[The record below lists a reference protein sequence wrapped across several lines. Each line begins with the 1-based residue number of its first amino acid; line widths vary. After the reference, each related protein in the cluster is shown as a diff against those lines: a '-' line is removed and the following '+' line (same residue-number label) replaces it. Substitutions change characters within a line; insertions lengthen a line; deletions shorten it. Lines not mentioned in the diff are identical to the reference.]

1 MNIISTIIMKKISVL
16 LLGAFFVLIASCE
29 KEPYIIWGFDSTIDK
44 SSNGLVI
51 AHISTNVERI

>member
-1 MNIISTIIMKKISVL
+1 MKKISVL